1 MANPNRSITSTRRP
15 WLLAIALLIASAVAM
30 VTPRPAAAGEFTIT
44 ACQAD
49 AGDFAS
55 GAFENFAT
63 RGMRW
68 RRACNPLGP
77 GLRGLV
83 TANVVTGSRV
93 AHGAQSAFV
102 LTSPPGTAFS
112 RLRWSGHAQ
121 RRDCRYALQMYA
133 VRPDGSNATIKNVRA
148 NRGCPR
154 PEGAQASS
162 WPRPRAYDLGGATK
176 IVQRVVCVGASSGQ
190 FCSGRGLNYI
200 QTFTAEATVVDNS
213 GPSVNIVADTPLTRG
228 DWVRGKQGLN
238 YEASDNV
245 GVKTGFASLAGIRS
259 TDDTRAC
266 DYSQRIP
273 CPNGLGLIGAVET
286 ERAPEGTQTLFVTA
300 QDAAGNSA
308 NSATVTARIDNAA
321 PGTVQ
326 VGIEGGEVW
335 RNRNDFDAVWQNA
348 PEPDRAPITAAHFR
362 LCRVGGGDCV
372 DDGRGGTSIARL
384 DNLAVPAPGE
394 WDLRLWREDAAGNQ
408 QPDNASVPVKL
419 RFDPEPPQLGFEAR
433 SDADPTRV
441 SVQVT
446 DPISGLGGGDIEIS
460 RVGSGT
466 WQALPTAQENSHLL
480 TRIDDAVLPAGE
492 YELRATAH
500 DQAGNLASTSQ
511 RLDGQSMKVKL
522 PLRIASSIQVGAI
535 EKKRVRKTVHHG
547 GKSHKVT
554 RTVTVLSK
562 SAKVGFARH
571 VRLAGTLADGSG
583 NPVAGEEVKVYSQP
597 SEGDET
603 LVATLATGDR
613 GHFEYELD
621 AKASQS
627 LRFVYGGTATRL
639 PAEDKVALRVSARST
654 FAVDRPRILN
664 GQSVVFSG
672 KVQGRPLPAAG
683 KLIELQV
690 RLSKEWST
698 FRTIRSEADG
708 TWRIPYR
715 FQRTC
720 GLERFYFR
728 ARLPGEASYP
738 LEPGHSP
745 LLAITVKGQPC
756 SAG

>member
-1 MANPNRSITSTRRP
+1 MKSLNISISTPKQR
-15 WLLAIALLIASAVAM
+15 WLLTLALVIAATAAM
-30 VTPRPAAAGEFTIT
+30 VAPRPAAAGEFTIN

-49 AGDFAS
+49 AGNFAS

-102 LTSPPGTAFS
+102 LNAPPGTAFS

-133 VRPDGSNATIKNVRA
+133 VRPDGSDATIKNVRA
-148 NRGCPR
+148 NRNCPR

-176 IVQRVVCVGASSGQ
+176 IVQRVVCVGETSGQ

-200 QTFTAEATVVDNS
+200 QTFTAEATVVDTS
-213 GPSVNIVADTPLTRG
+213 APSVAITPDGPLARGEWTTGAQSVA
-228 DWVRGKQGLN
+228 

-245 GVKTGFASLAGIRS
+245 GIKQVTAYLAGS
-259 TDDTRAC
+259 ADGTDPRAC
-266 DYSQRIP
+266 DYSQRTP
-273 CPNGLGLIGAVET
+273 CSNDPGRISGVDVQHQ
-286 ERAPEGTQTLFVTA
+286 PEGSQPLFVTA

-308 NSATVTARIDNAA
+308 NSATVTARIDNSA

-326 VGIEGGEVW
+326 VAMEGGEAW
-335 RNRNDFDAVWQNA
+335 RNRNDFDAAWENA
-348 PEPDRAPITAAHFR
+348 AEPDRAPITAAHYR
-362 LCRVGGGDCV
+362 LCRAGSGDCLS
-372 DDGRGGTSIARL
+372 DTRGGASIARL
-384 DNLAVPAPGE
+384 DNLTVPAPGE
-394 WDLRLWREDAAGNQ
+394 WELRLWREDAAGNQ
-408 QPDNASVPVKL
+408 QPDNASAPAKL

-433 SDADPTRV
+433 SDSDPTRV

-446 DPISGLGGGDIEIS
+446 DLLSGLGGGEVEIS

-466 WQALPTAQENSHLL
+466 WQALPTSQDSSHLL

-500 DQAGNLASTSQ
+500 DQAGNLASTTQ
-511 RLDGQSMKVKL
+511 RLNGQPMKVKL
-522 PLRIASSIQVGAI
+522 PIRIASSVRAGAI
-535 EKKRVRKTVHHG
+535 EKKRVRRTVHHG
-547 GKSHKVT
+547 GKPHKVT
-554 RTVTVLSK
+554 RTITVLSPHT
-562 SAKVGFARH
+562 KVGFGHH
-571 VRLAGTLADGSG
+571 VRLAGTLVDGSG
-583 NPVAGEEVKVYSQP
+583 NPVSGETVQVYSRP
-597 SEGDET
+597 PEGDEA
-603 LVATLATGDR
+603 LVATLSSGDG
-613 GHFEYELD
+613 GHFEYALD

-639 PAEDKVALRVSARST
+639 PAQDEVELLVTGRST
-654 FAVDRPRILN
+654 FSVNRQRILN

-672 KVQGRPLPAAG
+672 RVQGRPLPEAG
-683 KLIELQV
+683 KLLELQV
-690 RLSKEWST
+690 WLSDEWST
-698 FRTIRSEADG
+698 FRTIRSKTDG
-708 TWRIPYR
+708 SWRIPYP

-720 GLERFYFR
+720 GLEHFHFR
-728 ARLPGEASYP
+728 AALPGEAGWP

-745 LLAITVKGQPC
+745 VLAITVKGQPC

>member
-1 MANPNRSITSTRRP
+1 MRSPNPAIATVRSLR
-15 WLLAIALLIASAVAM
+15 LLALLIGAATLVA
-30 VTPRPAAAGEFTIT
+30 PGSAAAGEFTIN

-49 AGDFAS
+49 AGNFSS

-83 TANVVTGSRV
+83 TANTVTGSRV

-102 LTSPPGTAFS
+102 LNAPPGTAFS

-133 VRPDGSNATIKNVRA
+133 VRPDGSDATIKNVRA
-148 NRGCPR
+148 NRNCPK

-200 QTFTAEATVVDNS
+200 QTFTAEATVVDTS
-213 GPSVNIVADTPLTRG
+213 GPSVSITADGPLARG
-228 DWVRGKQGLN
+228 EWTTGTQTVG

-245 GVKTGFASLAGIRS
+245 GVKQVTAYLAGS
-259 TDDTRAC
+259 ADGTDPRAC
-266 DYSQRIP
+266 DYSQRVP
-273 CPNGLGLIGAVET
+273 CSNDPGHISGVDVQHQ
-286 ERAPEGTQTLFVTA
+286 PEGSQPLYVSA
-300 QDAAGNSA
+300 QDAAGNSS

-321 PGTVQ
+321 PGTAQ
-326 VGIEGGEVW
+326 VAMEGGEAW
-335 RNRNDFDAVWQNA
+335 RNRNEFDAAWENA
-348 PEPDRAPITAAHFR
+348 AEPDRAPITAAHYR
-362 LCRVGGGDCV
+362 VCRTGSGDCV
-372 DDGRGGTSIARL
+372 SDTRGGTSIARL
-384 DNLAVPAPGE
+384 DNLTVPAPGE
-394 WDLRLWREDAAGNQ
+394 WELRLWREDAAGNQ
-408 QPDNASVPVKL
+408 QPDNASAPAKL

-433 SDADPTRV
+433 SDSDPTRV

-446 DPISGLGGGDIEIS
+446 DPLSGLGGGEIEIS

-466 WQALPTAQENSHLL
+466 WQALPTSQDSSHLL
-480 TRIDDAVLPAGE
+480 TRIDDAALPAGE

-500 DQAGNLASTSQ
+500 DQAGNLASTTQ
-511 RLDGQSMKVKL
+511 RLDGQPMKVKL
-522 PLRIASSIQVGAI
+522 PIRIASSIQAGAI

-554 RTVTVLSK
+554 RTVTVLSPHT
-562 SAKVGFARH
+562 KVGFGHH
-571 VRLAGTLADGSG
+571 VLLAGTLVDGSG
-583 NPVAGEEVKVYSQP
+583 NPVSGETVQVYSRP
-597 SEGDET
+597 PEGDEA
-603 LVATLATGDR
+603 LVATLSSGDG
-613 GHFEYELD
+613 GHFGYALN

-639 PAEDKVALRVSARST
+639 PAEDEVALLVTGRST
-654 FAVDRPRILN
+654 FTVNRQRILN

-672 KVQGRPLPAAG
+672 RVQGRPLPEAG
-683 KLIELQV
+683 KLVELQV
-690 RLSKEWST
+690 RLSDEWST

-708 TWRIPYR
+708 SWRIPYP
-715 FQRTC
+715 FERTC
-720 GLERFYFR
+720 GLQRFRFR
-728 ARLPGEASYP
+728 AALPGEASYP

-745 LLAITVKGQPC
+745 VLAITVKGQPC

>member
-1 MANPNRSITSTRRP
+1 M
-15 WLLAIALLIASAVAM
+15 LALAPLIGFAM
-30 VTPRPAAAGEFTIT
+30 LGTPGSAAAGEFTIT

-49 AGDFAS
+49 AGNFSS

-83 TANVVTGSRV
+83 TANTVTGTRV

-102 LTSPPGTAFS
+102 LNAPPGTAFS

-133 VRPDGSNATIKNVRA
+133 VRPDGSDATIKDVRA
-148 NRGCPR
+148 NRNCPQ

-190 FCSGRGLNYI
+190 FCSGHGLNYI

-213 GPSVNIVADTPLTRG
+213 GPAVSIVADTPLAEG
-228 DWVRGKQGLN
+228 AWVHGKQSLN
-238 YEASDNV
+238 YEATDNV
-245 GVKTGFASLAGIRS
+245 GVKRGFATLAAVRS

-273 CPNGLGLIGAVET
+273 CPNGPGQIGAVET
-286 ERAPEGTQTLFVTA
+286 ERAPEGTQQLYVTA
-300 QDAAGNSA
+300 EDAAGNTA
-308 NSATVTARIDNAA
+308 NSAAVTAHIDNAA
-321 PGTVQ
+321 PGAVQ
-326 VGIEGGEVW
+326 VGVEGGESW
-335 RNRNDFDAVWQNA
+335 RNRNGFDAVWQNA
-348 PEPDRAPITAAHFR
+348 PEPDRAPITAAHYR
-362 LCRVGGGDCV
+362 LCRAGGGDCV
-372 DDGRGGTSIARL
+372 EDGQGGSSIAQL
-384 DNLAVPAPGE
+384 DNLTVPAPGE
-394 WDLRLWREDAAGNQ
+394 WELRLWREDAAGNQ

-419 RFDPEPPQLGFEAR
+419 RFDPEPPQLGFEAQ
-433 SDADPTRV
+433 SAADPTRV

-446 DPISGLGGGDIEIS
+446 DPISGLGGGEIEIS

-466 WQALPTAQENSHLL
+466 WQALPTTQENSHLL
-480 TRIDDAVLPAGE
+480 TRIDDAALPAGE

-500 DQAGNLASTSQ
+500 DQAGNLASTTQ
-511 RLDGQSMKVKL
+511 RLDGQPMKVKL
-522 PLRIASSIQVGAI
+522 PLRIASSIRAGAI
-535 EKKRVRKTVHHG
+535 ERKRVRKTVHHG
-547 GKSHKVT
+547 GKSHKTT

-562 SAKVGFARH
+562 SAKVGFGHH
-571 VRLAGTLADGSG
+571 VRLAGTLVDGSG
-583 NPVAGEEVKVYSQP
+583 NPVAGEQVKVYSQP
-597 SEGDET
+597 PEGDEA
-603 LVATLATGDR
+603 LVATLTTGGQ
-613 GHFEYELD
+613 GHFDYALD
-621 AKASQS
+621 AKASQT

-639 PAEDKVALRVSARST
+639 PAEDKVALGVTAHST
-654 FAVDRPRILN
+654 FSVDRQRILN

-672 KVQGRPLPAAG
+672 KVEGRPLPAAG

-690 RLSKEWST
+690 WLSDEWST
-698 FRTIRSEADG
+698 FRTIRSKADG
-708 TWRIPYR
+708 SWRIPYR

-720 GLERFYFR
+720 GLEHFRFR
-728 ARLPGEASYP
+728 AHLPGEAGYP
-738 LEPGHSP
+738 LEPGQSSV
-745 LLAITVKGQPC
+745 LAITVKGQPC
-756 SAG
+756 SAR

>member
-1 MANPNRSITSTRRP
+1 MRITNCAILTARR
-15 WLLAIALLIASAVAM
+15 LRVLALAPLIGFAM
-30 VTPRPAAAGEFTIT
+30 LGTPGSAAAGEFTIT

-49 AGDFAS
+49 AGNFSS

-83 TANVVTGSRV
+83 TANTVTGTRV

-102 LTSPPGTAFS
+102 LNAPPGTAFS

-133 VRPDGSNATIKNVRA
+133 VRPDGSDATIKDVRA
-148 NRGCPR
+148 NRNCPQ

-190 FCSGRGLNYI
+190 FCSGHGLNYI

-213 GPSVNIVADTPLTRG
+213 GPAVSIVADTPLAEG
-228 DWVRGKQGLN
+228 AWVHGKQSLN
-238 YEASDNV
+238 YEATDNV
-245 GVKTGFASLAGIRS
+245 GVKRGFATLAAVRS

-273 CPNGLGLIGAVET
+273 CPNGPGQIGAVET
-286 ERAPEGTQTLFVTA
+286 ERAPEGTQQLYVTA
-300 QDAAGNSA
+300 EDAAGNTA
-308 NSATVTARIDNAA
+308 NSAAVTAHIDNAA
-321 PGTVQ
+321 PGAVQ
-326 VGIEGGEVW
+326 VGVEGGESW
-335 RNRNDFDAVWQNA
+335 RNRNGFDAVWQNA
-348 PEPDRAPITAAHFR
+348 PEPDRAPITAAHYR
-362 LCRVGGGDCV
+362 LCRAGGGDCV
-372 DDGRGGTSIARL
+372 EDGQGGSSIAQL
-384 DNLAVPAPGE
+384 DNLTVPAPGE
-394 WDLRLWREDAAGNQ
+394 WELRLWREDAAGNQ

-419 RFDPEPPQLGFEAR
+419 RFDPEPPQLGFEAQ
-433 SDADPTRV
+433 SAADPTRV

-446 DPISGLGGGDIEIS
+446 DPISGLGGGEIEIS

-466 WQALPTAQENSHLL
+466 WQALPTTQENSHLL
-480 TRIDDAVLPAGE
+480 TRIDDAALPAGE

-500 DQAGNLASTSQ
+500 DQAGNLASTTQ
-511 RLDGQSMKVKL
+511 RLDGQPMKVKL
-522 PLRIASSIQVGAI
+522 PLRIASSIRAGAI
-535 EKKRVRKTVHHG
+535 ERKRVRKTVHHG
-547 GKSHKVT
+547 GKSHKTT

-562 SAKVGFARH
+562 SAKVGFGHH
-571 VRLAGTLADGSG
+571 VRLAGTLVDGSG
-583 NPVAGEEVKVYSQP
+583 NPVAGEQVKVYSQP
-597 SEGDET
+597 PEGDEA
-603 LVATLATGDR
+603 LVATLTTGGQ
-613 GHFEYELD
+613 GHFDYALD
-621 AKASQS
+621 AKASQT

-639 PAEDKVALRVSARST
+639 PAEDKVALGVTAHST
-654 FAVDRPRILN
+654 FSVDRQRILN

-672 KVQGRPLPAAG
+672 KVEGRPLPAAG

-690 RLSKEWST
+690 WLSDEWST
-698 FRTIRSEADG
+698 FRTIRSKADG
-708 TWRIPYR
+708 SWRIPYR

-720 GLERFYFR
+720 GLEHFRFR
-728 ARLPGEASYP
+728 AHLPGEAGYP
-738 LEPGHSP
+738 LEPGQSSV
-745 LLAITVKGQPC
+745 LAITVKGQPC
-756 SAG
+756 SAR